1 MVADEVLALLRCPE
15 TRQRLMVASAE
26 LIAELEALRIAESL
40 RDRAGNPVAESF
52 EGGLLRADGAL
63 FFPIRDG
70 IPVLIAAEAIE
81 LPVSRG
87 AGGDTQPRI

>member
-15 TRQRLMVASAE
+15 TRQPLTVASAG
-26 LIAELEALRIAESL
+26 LIAELEALRIGGNL
-40 RDRAGNPVAESF
+40 RDRAGNPAAESF
-52 EGGLLRADGAL
+52 EGGLVRVDGAL